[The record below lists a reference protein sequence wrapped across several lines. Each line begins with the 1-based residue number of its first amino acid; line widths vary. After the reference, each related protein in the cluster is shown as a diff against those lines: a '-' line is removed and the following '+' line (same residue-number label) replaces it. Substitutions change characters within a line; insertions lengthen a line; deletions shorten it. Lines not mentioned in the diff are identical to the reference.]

1 MRICESNS
9 AECTGINPCP
19 YCYAFIYAKV
29 LPDVVRAGGLPETQA
44 TAEARFAAYDAAW
57 KKALGERIAEKNAAL
72 PNNVEPYKNST
83 LIEFFMFKDLKRE
96 RLQLKAKLETQAG
109 LETKTEVKSAT
120 ESLATEALNNL
131 PAPKGIVD
139 KPSAKLGRGD
149 LKRMAEKKAKQSLA
163 PGNGI
168 HGDTVSGGTSSVS
181 NGSKP
186 AVDGTHKNPG
196 ASRDGTRRH

>member
-96 RLQLKAKLETQAG
+96 RLQLKAKLEAQSG
-109 LETKTEVKSAT
+109 LETKTEVKPAT
-120 ESLATEALNNL
+120 ESLAAETLHNQ

-168 HGDTVSGGTSSVS
+168 HGDSSKKPGVGSAGSGTNSNAGANNGT
-181 NGSKP
+181 GP
-186 AVDGTHKNPG
+186 ATG
-196 ASRDGTRRH
+196 GTRRH